1 MRLKSNLA
9 ADGALMLTT
18 LIWGSTFFMAKDIL
32 GVWPP
37 MAYMFVRFAGAAV
50 LLAAMFPRRLLRA
63 RGEEWRAGAT
73 LGLLMGVGFGLQA
86 AGQVYTTAS
95 KSAFVTG
102 LTTPLVPFVAYLI
115 LRARPGVENLL
126 GVVFASLGG
135 LLILAPQ
142 GADTSVNLGDML
154 TLAAI
159 ALFATHITLMS
170 VYARRYDVRQLTVL
184 QIACIAALFAV
195 VWGGLRVWGS
205 VWGAE
210 TLPDALARETLPLV
224 WNGRIVWQLV
234 YLATVATVGAFLC
247 WTWGQAR
254 TTPTHAAII
263 FSLEPIFATAFAV
276 AVLGA
281 GEWMGGRGWLG
292 AALVFAGIIISE
304 TRWSERRERNRAGR
318 ERQKADEVAR
328 EAEG

>member
-1 MRLKSNLA
+1 MRPKFNLA

-18 LIWGSTFFMAKDIL
+18 LIWGSTFFIAKDIL

-37 MAYMFVRFAGAAV
+37 MAYMFVRFTGAAL
-50 LLAAMFPRRLLRA
+50 LLALMFPRRLVRA
-63 RGEEWRAGAT
+63 RGEQWRAGAV

-115 LRARPGVENLL
+115 LRVRPGVENLL
-126 GVVFASLGG
+126 GVVLATFGG

-154 TLAAI
+154 TLAATG
-159 ALFATHITLMS
+159 LFALHITLMS
-170 VYARRYDVRQLTVL
+170 IWARRYDVRQLTVL

-195 VWGGLRVWGS
+195 VWVGLRVWAS
-205 VWGAE
+205 FAGA
-210 TLPDALARETLPLV
+210 DALPAVLVRETLPLA
-224 WNGRIVWQLV
+224 WSGRILWQLV
-234 YLATVATVGAFLC
+234 YLATVGTVGAFLF

-254 TTPTHAAII
+254 TSATHAAII
-263 FSLEPIFATAFAV
+263 FSLEPVFATAFAV
-276 AVLGA
+276 AAIGA
-281 GEWMGGRGWLG
+281 SEWMGGRGWAG
-292 AALVFAGIIISE
+292 AALVFAGIIVSE
-304 TRWSERRERNRAGR
+304 MRWSERRERRAN
-318 ERQKADEVAR
+318 EKARKAEVA
-328 EAEG
+328 